1 MTVRLQGY
9 NFKIVHVKGEMNISD
24 YWHPK
29 AEIRPNTNSLE
40 DYVNFTI
47 HYARPNA
54 FTLSDIKTETLHDKT
69 MQMLADFVKTGQW
82 YELDK
87 LSTRNYAEVDLSELK
102 RFRIIKESLTLNEE
116 QNITLKVIELFYQR
130 YLTQW

>member
-1 MTVRLQGY
+1 
-9 NFKIVHVKGEMNISD
+9 MNISD

-29 AEIRPNTNSLE
+29 AETRPNTNSLE

-116 QNITLKVIELFYQR
+116 QNII
-130 YLTQW
+130 

>member
-1 MTVRLQGY
+1 
-9 NFKIVHVKGEMNISD
+9 
-24 YWHPK
+24 
-29 AEIRPNTNSLE
+29 
-40 DYVNFTI
+40 
-47 HYARPNA
+47 
-54 FTLSDIKTETLHDKT
+54 

-116 QNITLKVIELFYQR
+116 QNIILKVIELFYQR